1 MISNVVRC
9 ILTTAVMAAVVA
21 AAAPAEAAP
30 ERKLL
35 VLIDASP
42 SMLTPRDN
50 SDGNGATRWEAAKAF
65 AKIRINTIEGQVD
78 TRPLRVAVYT
88 FQGLDALPVL
98 HTASA
103 VNSGFSTPSIARHVI
118 DCMVD
123 APPAT
128 CADTPDGGAPF
139 AFDPAGGTPLA
150 RGMCNVVDIL
160 APFTT
165 DGRLLQVSSDGEEN
179 TTTSPPCAGPTG
191 VFNGT
196 TYDPPESWQ
205 NKIINAYTGQ
215 GIITHTDLFEVHN
228 LPFARQ
234 QLRADPEGFA
244 TPEARAF
251 AATPAAALDGL
262 TPLEQFFT
270 LLAQVTGGS
279 VTVVH
284 DDAPLPLIGDNNGDG
299 CVDRSDAIAVA
310 RAFGPVAPPKDG
322 TFDFNADRKVGFAD
336 YAFQLTL
343 TNPSC
348 GADPY
353 TPSAPINCVTG
364 TVTLD
369 GKVIENGG
377 ITINTTGACRVIIK
391 NSLIV
396 SGTAAIKVLG
406 TAIFEIDN
414 SIIVGEAQW
423 LNSTGAS
430 VVSAANTVFHGP
442 RRFVGALVI
451 LDRGGNTFEQ

>member
-1 MISNVVRC
+1 MTNNVVRC
-9 ILTTAVMAAVVA
+9 ILTTAVVAGVMA
-21 AAAPAEAAP
+21 AAAPAEAA

-42 SMLTPRDN
+42 SMLTARDN
-50 SDGNGATRWEAAKAF
+50 TDGAGATRWEAAKTF
-65 AKIRINTIEGQVD
+65 AKLRITTIEGQVD
-78 TRPLRVAVYT
+78 ARPLRVAVYT

-98 HTASA
+98 HTDTT
-103 VNSGFSTPSIARHVI
+103 VNSGFGTANVARHVI
-118 DCMVD
+118 DCMND
-123 APPAT
+123 APPPT
-128 CADTPDGGAPF
+128 CADTPDGVAPF
-139 AFDPAGGTPLA
+139 AFDPLGGTPLA
-150 RGMCNVVDIL
+150 RGMCNVVDIF
-160 APFTT
+160 APFSA
-165 DGRLLQVSSDGEEN
+165 DVRLLQVSSDGEEN
-179 TTTSPPCAGPTG
+179 TTTSPPCAGPPG

-196 TYDPPESWQ
+196 NYDPAESWQ
-205 NKIINAYTGQ
+205 NNIITAYTGK
-215 GIITHTDLFEVHN
+215 GIIVHTDLFEIHN
-228 LPFARQ
+228 LPFARAK
-234 QLRADPEGFA
+234 LTPDPEGFA

-251 AATPAAALDGL
+251 AATAAETGL

-270 LLAQVTGGS
+270 LLAQATGGS

-284 DDAPLPLIGDNNGDG
+284 DDEPLPVIGDHNDDG
-299 CVDRSDAIAVA
+299 CVDRADAISVA
-310 RAFGPVAPPKDG
+310 RAFGPIAPPKDG
-322 TFDFNADRKVGFAD
+322 TFDFNADSKVGFAD
-336 YAFQLTL
+336 YAFQLSL

-348 GADPY
+348 GTDPY
-353 TPSAPINCVTG
+353 TPSAPINCIAG

-369 GKVIENGG
+369 GKAIENGG

-396 SGTAAIKVLG
+396 SGAAAIKVLG

-442 RRFVGALVI
+442 RKLVGAFVLI
-451 LDRGGNTFEQ
+451 DRGGNVFEQ

>member
-1 MISNVVRC
+1 MLSKAVRC
-9 ILTTAVMAAVVA
+9 ILTTAAMAAVMAAA
-21 AAAPAEAAP
+21 ASAEAA

-78 TRPLRVAVYT
+78 VRPLRVAVYT

-98 HTASA
+98 HTDST
-103 VNSGFSTPSIARHVI
+103 VNSGFGTANVARHVI
-118 DCMVD
+118 DCMTD

-150 RGMCNVVDIL
+150 RGMCQVVSIL
-160 APFTT
+160 SAFPG

-191 VFNGT
+191 TFNGT
-196 TYDPPESWQ
+196 NYDPPESWQ
-205 NKIINAYTGQ
+205 NNIINTFTGQ

-234 QLRADPEGFA
+234 QMTPDPEGFA

-251 AATPAAALDGL
+251 AATPGLLDGL

-284 DDAPLPLIGDNNGDG
+284 DDAPLPLVGDHNDDG
-299 CVDRSDAIAVA
+299 CVDRNDAIAVA
-310 RAFGPVAPPKDG
+310 RAFGPIAPPKDG
-322 TFDFNADRKVGFAD
+322 ALDFNSDRKVGFAD

-348 GADPY
+348 GVDPY
-353 TPSAPINCVTG
+353 TPSPPINCIAG

-396 SGTAAIKVLG
+396 SGAAAIKVLG
-406 TAIFEIDN
+406 TALFEIDN

-430 VVSAANTVFHGP
+430 VVSAANTVFHGA
-442 RRFVGALVI
+442 RKAVGALVI

>member
-1 MISNVVRC
+1 MRSNVVQG
-9 ILTTAVMAAVVA
+9 ILITAAMAAVMA

-65 AKIRINTIEGQVD
+65 AKIRINTIEGQAD

-88 FQGLDALPVL
+88 FQGLDALPVV
-98 HTASA
+98 HTDST
-103 VNSGFSTPSIARHVI
+103 VNSGFGTANAARHVI

-150 RGMCNVVDIL
+150 RGMCRVVEIF
-160 APFTT
+160 APFTA

-179 TTTSPPCAGPTG
+179 TTTSPPCAGTTG
-191 VFNGT
+191 TFNGT
-196 TYDPPESWQ
+196 SYDPPDAWQ
-205 NKIINAYTGQ
+205 NKIINAFTGQ

-228 LPFARQ
+228 LPFARLQ
-234 QLRADPEGFA
+234 MTPDPEGFA

-251 AATPAAALDGL
+251 AAAPGLLDGL

-284 DDAPLPLIGDNNGDG
+284 DDAPLPLVGDNNEDG
-299 CVDRSDAIAVA
+299 CVDHNDAIPVA
-310 RAFGPVAPPKDG
+310 RAFGPIAPPKDG

-336 YAFQLTL
+336 YAFQLSL
-343 TNPSC
+343 INPSC
-348 GADPY
+348 GFDPY
-353 TPSAPINCVTG
+353 TPSAPINCVAG

-369 GKVIENGG
+369 GKSIENGG

-396 SGTAAIKVLG
+396 SGAAAIKVLG

-430 VVSAANTVFHGP
+430 VVSAANTVFHGA
-442 RRFVGALVI
+442 RKLVGAFVL
-451 LDRGGNTFEQ
+451 LDRGGNTFE